1 MDGTTSGPI
10 FLLVRRANAADF
22 MYSNFVSVS
31 SRRLDGRVFYAFT
44 SVHYLVHTL
53 KNGLLFFFFS
63 FLFFLHL
70 LVVIIVTCSWGFPI
84 PVIAVSVFLVA
95 GLVSVPLLSPC
106 SFREEQKNTNLSRMR
121 FKSYFVT
128 LVLSNFSDSLD
139 YVELKGEGETGLGW
153 CTTPSPFRKC

>member
-53 KNGLLFFFFS
+53 KMVYYSFS
-63 FLFFLHL
+63 FLFFSFFY
-70 LVVIIVTCSWGFPI
+70 TC
-84 PVIAVSVFLVA
+84 
-95 GLVSVPLLSPC
+95 
-106 SFREEQKNTNLSRMR
+106 
-121 FKSYFVT
+121 
-128 LVLSNFSDSLD
+128 
-139 YVELKGEGETGLGW
+139 
-153 CTTPSPFRKC
+153 